1 MKRRLL
7 LLAAASTVAAMGL
20 VATMATVTS
29 PAFAGKKDDTL
40 VFLAARE
47 PPSYDFFMQSNREGV
62 ILNRHIWDGLVRTDP
77 LTGKVAMALATSI
90 DYIDAVTMHVRLRE
104 GVKFHNGDPM
114 TSEDVLFTFEY
125 NNNTENRTVGRT
137 RTSWVKKVEVL
148 GPFEVKLH
156 LEKPFPAAMEFLSAN
171 APIYPKKYFESVGGT
186 EGFSKAPVGTGRYKV
201 KQAEIGRE
209 IVLERN
215 ENYWAGAENAG
226 HIKNLVMRF
235 VPERNT
241 QLAELMAGNADF
253 VWQVPPDQANRL
265 EGRGGLQVT
274 VGETMRYGYL
284 QFDSG
289 LRGGE
294 KSPVHDRR
302 VRQAI
307 AHAID
312 RESIVKNIMGG
323 GSVLHLP
330 CYTTQFGC
338 KAEDAPKYDFDP
350 AKAKA
355 LLAEAGYPDGFEID
369 FYGYRDRPVAE
380 AVIGFLDRVG
390 IKARLQWLQYSALRD
405 RVRAGEIPFNFMAW
419 GSSSIND
426 IANSTGYFFKGG
438 PDDTAHD
445 PEVIAWLTE
454 GDSAVKAEDRQPPY
468 SKALTKI
475 MQEAYKVPMMSYAYY
490 YVLNKDLDFQPTPDE
505 ITHLYTAKWK

>member
-1 MKRRLL
+1 MKHRLFL
-7 LLAAASTVAAMGL
+7 ALAAAVTL
-20 VATMATVTS
+20 VATALVSQPTL
-29 PAFAGKKDDTL
+29 AGKQDDTL

-47 PPSYDFFMQSNREGV
+47 PPSFDFFMQSNREGV

-77 LTGKVAMALATSI
+77 TTGELQMALATSVE
-90 DYIDAVTMHVRLRE
+90 YIDPVTIHVRLRE

-114 TSEDVLFTFEY
+114 TSADVAFTVAH
-125 NNNTENRTVGRT
+125 NNNPDSRTVART
-137 RTSWVKKVEVL
+137 RTNWIKDVEVI
-148 GPFEVKLH
+148 GPFELKLH
-156 LEKPFPAAMEFLSAN
+156 LQKPFPAAMEFLNAN
-171 APIYPKKYFESVGGT
+171 VPVYPKAYFEKVGT
-186 EGFSKAPVGTGRYKV
+186 EGFSKAPIGTGRYKV
-201 KQAEIGRE
+201 KRTEIGRE

-215 ENYWAGAENAG
+215 EDYWAGAEKAG
-226 HIKNLVMRF
+226 HIKTIVMRF

-241 QLAELMAGNADF
+241 QLAELMASNADLI
-253 VWQVPPDQANRL
+253 WQVPPDQAKRL

-274 VGETMRYGYL
+274 VGETMRFGYL

-289 LRGGE
+289 LRGGP
-294 KSPVHDRR
+294 KSPVHDKR

-307 AHAID
+307 LHAVD
-312 RESIVKNIMGG
+312 RASIVKNIMGG

-338 KAEDAPKYDFDP
+338 KAPDAPQYAYDP
-350 AKAKA
+350 EKAKA
-355 LLAEAGYPDGFEID
+355 LLAEAGYPNGFEID

-390 IKARLQWLQYSALRD
+390 IKAKLQWLQYSALRD
-405 RVRAGEIPFNFMAW
+405 RVRAGDIDFNFMAW

-445 PEVIAWLTE
+445 PDVIKWLTE
-454 GDSAVKAEDRQPPY
+454 GDSAVKPEERQAPY

-475 MQEAYKVPMMSYAYY
+475 MQEVYKAPLMSYAYY
-490 YVLNKDLDFQPTPDE
+490 YVLNKDLEFTPTPDE